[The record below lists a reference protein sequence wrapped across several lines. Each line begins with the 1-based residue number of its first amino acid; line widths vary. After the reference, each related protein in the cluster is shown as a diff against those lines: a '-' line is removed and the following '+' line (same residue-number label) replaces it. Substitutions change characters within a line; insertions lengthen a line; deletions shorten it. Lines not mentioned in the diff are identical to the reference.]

1 MLSGEGKTI
10 VVTSGT
16 GSGKTECFMIPVL
29 QDIANRNE
37 KDCVQAI
44 FLYPLNALMKSQQ
57 KRIHAWCNAL
67 PNKITYA
74 IYNGDT
80 EKNRRTVNFT
90 SKFFP
95 QLVTRPQIRETP
107 PQVLFTNPTM
117 LNYMLV
123 RAEDKAILEKSK
135 GKLKWI
141 LLDEAHTYTGSSAA
155 ELSLQLRRV
164 LDAFGVTID
173 QVNFAV
179 TSATI
184 GDEDDPAAE
193 QKLKTFVSQLTGKPA
208 ESIVVIGGSE
218 SSQKWMRLK
227 LPKR

>member
-1 MLSGEGKTI
+1 
-10 VVTSGT
+10 
-16 GSGKTECFMIPVL
+16 
-29 QDIANRNE
+29 
-37 KDCVQAI
+37 
-44 FLYPLNALMKSQQ
+44 MKSQQ

-67 PNKITYA
+67 PNKVTYA

-80 EKNRRTVNFT
+80 EKSKRTESFT

-123 RAEDKAILEKSK
+123 RAEDKAILEKSQ

-155 ELSLQLRRV
+155 EL
-164 LDAFGVTID
+164 
-173 QVNFAV
+173 
-179 TSATI
+179 
-184 GDEDDPAAE
+184 
-193 QKLKTFVSQLTGKPA
+193 
-208 ESIVVIGGSE
+208 
-218 SSQKWMRLK
+218 
-227 LPKR
+227 